1 MLRRVLVDEIR
12 HRRSILRM
20 LATLGK
26 RPDPF
31 RERKMRAVGDAIA
44 RFCLV
49 GGWFFPMYGAA
60 RLEADNV
67 VEYEVAARLAW
78 LAGRHDLIDEL
89 LHYAEVEWDHERSFR
104 ERAASHPLWRV
115 VPKWPVPPPRE
126 SIRARFAEFR
136 QDPQPPRLRTALVV
150 R

>member
-1 MLRRVLVDEIR
+1 VDEIR

-31 RERKMRAVGDAIA
+31 RERKMRAVGDAIG

-49 GGWFFPMYGAA
+49 GGWFLPMYGAA
-60 RLEADNV
+60 RLEAGNV
-67 VEYEVAARLAW
+67 VEYEIAARLAW
-78 LAGRHDLIDEL
+78 IAGRPDLIDEL
-89 LHYAEVEWDHERSFR
+89 LHYAEVEWDHERALR
-104 ERAASHPLWRV
+104 ERAASHPAWRLL
-115 VPKWPVPPPRE
+115 PKWDSPPARE
-126 SIRARFAEFR
+126 SIRVRFADFCR
-136 QDPQPPRLRTALVV
+136 DPRPPRLRTALVV